1 MNNLGS
7 RIKELRVAEN
17 LTQEKLAEELNVS
30 FQSISRWE
38 NGISTPDISLIPTI
52 ARFFGVSTDYLF
64 GLQDEESE
72 TEKNELETA
81 YWDYRKEGN
90 LDEAYE
96 IMLKARKL
104 FPRDMH
110 FCANIAEVMDLF
122 EGGNNNQIS
131 TYVDGNFS
139 EQIYALCQRVVEE
152 SKNDTDRSR
161 ALSLLSCYYMKS
173 GNAIEALKIANS
185 MTDFKH
191 SKEIMLGEILSGND
205 KKRQLQKNVLE
216 MANYIS
222 DTLVKIAF
230 QKELGFTLSMS
241 PKEKLEYVQAANTI
255 LKTIIS
261 DGKYLEYSRKLGWN
275 YRRIAELYCMMNQK
289 EKALEY
295 LLKAEKMASEY
306 DSLDKEKT
314 YQFTSPFCDLI
325 NSDLSNSDKYYVGT
339 EKEML
344 SYRLHEMKSLFGD
357 DEQFIKLCKRVG
369 DNNIEI

>member
-1 MNNLGS
+1 M
-7 RIKELRVAEN
+7 
-17 LTQEKLAEELNVS
+17 
-30 FQSISRWE
+30 
-38 NGISTPDISLIPTI
+38 
-52 ARFFGVSTDYLF
+52 
-64 GLQDEESE
+64 
-72 TEKNELETA
+72 
-81 YWDYRKEGN
+81 
-90 LDEAYE
+90 
-96 IMLKARKL
+96 
-104 FPRDMH
+104 
-110 FCANIAEVMDLF
+110 
-122 EGGNNNQIS
+122 
-131 TYVDGNFS
+131 
-139 EQIYALCQRVVEE
+139 
-152 SKNDTDRSR
+152 
-161 ALSLLSCYYMKS
+161 
-173 GNAIEALKIANS
+173 
-185 MTDFKH
+185 
-191 SKEIMLGEILSGND
+191 
-205 KKRQLQKNVLE
+205 NVLE

-261 DGKYLEYSRKLGWN
+261 DGNYLEYSRKLGWN

-314 YQFTSPFCDLI
+314 YQFTSPFCDLV
-325 NSDLSNSDKYYVGT
+325 NSDLSNNDKYYVGT